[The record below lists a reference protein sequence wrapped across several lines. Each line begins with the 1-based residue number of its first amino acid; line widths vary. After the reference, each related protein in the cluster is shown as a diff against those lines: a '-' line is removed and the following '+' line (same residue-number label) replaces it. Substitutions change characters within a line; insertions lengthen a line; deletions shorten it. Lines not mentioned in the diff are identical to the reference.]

1 MSLQLCFQLIKK
13 NMDKSVFVALNI
25 IRVNTNNSVHASL
38 LISSTRMET
47 NHQHLSAISFSM
59 SGNICLE
66 MQTRTVDYWCWLLAF
81 VKWFLGSLFSA
92 ENTSRHLIFH
102 DQKLLE

>member
-13 NMDKSVFVALNI
+13 HMDKSVFVALNI

-47 NHQHLSAISFSM
+47 NHQHLSAISFLM

-66 MQTRTVDYWCWLLAF
+66 MQTRTVDY
-81 VKWFLGSLFSA
+81 
-92 ENTSRHLIFH
+92 
-102 DQKLLE
+102 